1 VKFFLHVSKS
11 TQKERFV
18 ARLDKPGKEWKFNA
32 ADVAERA
39 RFDDYIG
46 AFEDAI
52 TATSTPWAPWY
63 VIPADHW
70 WLSQASVAWVL
81 VEKLRSLELSRP
93 EVSAAA
99 HAANL
104 EARKALEAEPVDR

>member
-11 TQKERFV
+11 MQRQRFL
-18 ARLDKPGKEWKFNA
+18 ARLDTPGREWKFTA
-32 ADVAERA
+32 ADVAER
-39 RFDDYIG
+39 FDDYVR

-52 TATSTPWAPWY
+52 TATSTPWAP
-63 VIPADHW
+63 VVCDRRRPLVAD
-70 WLSQASVAWVL
+70 AGVGAWVL
-81 VEKLRSLELSRP
+81 VEKLRSLDLRWP
-93 EVSAAA
+93 EVSAAD